1 MIGYRFLAPA
11 NEELSEAAK
20 FYDAHSTGLGSE
32 YLNEVQAAID
42 LVCEFPGLGKSI
54 DQGLR
59 RVVLH
64 RFPFSLIYSVETDG
78 IVIVAVAH
86 QRRRPGYWKSRV

>member
-1 MIGYRFLAPA
+1 MIGYRFLTPA

-20 FYDAHSTGLGSE
+20 FYEAHSTGLGSD
-32 YLNEVQAAID
+32 YLNEVQHAID
-42 LVCEFPGLGKSI
+42 LVCEFPELGQAVDPK
-54 DQGLR
+54 LR

-64 RFPFSLIYSVETDG
+64 RFPFNLIYSVEAEA

-86 QRRRPGYWKSRV
+86 QRRRPGYWKSRI

>member
-1 MIGYRFLAPA
+1 MIHYRFLTPA
-11 NEELSEAAK
+11 DEEMSEAAS
-20 FYDAHSTGLGSE
+20 FYEAHSTGLGTH
-32 YLNEVQAAID
+32 YLNEVQHVID
-42 LVCEFPGLGKSI
+42 LVREYPELGQAV

-64 RFPFSLIYSVETDG
+64 RFPFSLIYSVETDA

-86 QRRRPGYWKSRV
+86 QRRRPGYWKNRL

>member
-1 MIGYRFLAPA
+1 MIAYRFLTPA
-11 NEELSEAAK
+11 DEELSEAAK
-20 FYDAHSTGLGSE
+20 FYEAHSIGLGSD

-42 LVCEFPGLGKSI
+42 LVCEFPELGQAV

-64 RFPFSLIYSVETDG
+64 RFPFSLIYSVETDT

-86 QRRRPGYWKSRV
+86 QRRRPDYWKSRV

>member
-1 MIGYRFLAPA
+1 MIGYRFLTPA

-20 FYDAHSTGLGSE
+20 FYEAHSTGLGSD
-32 YLNEVQAAID
+32 YLNEVQHAID
-42 LVCEFPGLGKSI
+42 LVCEFPELGQAI
-54 DQGLR
+54 DQRLR

-78 IVIVAVAH
+78 IVIMALAH

>member
-1 MIGYRFLAPA
+1 MIGYRFLTPA
-11 NEELSEAAK
+11 DEELSEAAM
-20 FYDAHSTGLGSE
+20 FYEAHSTGLGSD
-32 YLNEVQAAID
+32 YLNDVQHAID
-42 LVCEFPGLGKSI
+42 LVCELPELGQAV

-64 RFPFSLIYSVETDG
+64 RFPFNLIYSVEAEA